1 MKRRY
6 LIFALLVVVN
16 GVAFPCA
23 CQERTRR
30 PSRYLI
36 PEGYVGWVRIAFR
49 KTGAPALPIENG
61 HYLFRIPSSG
71 TLETFSDI
79 EYGLASGDDYFY
91 YCGDTR
97 RKLDSTGW
105 GGGGMVWG
113 EYNGWSGN
121 NFAERT
127 DVHEGFFIGTE
138 EQMKTLGADKDENFQ
153 PKVGA
158 VDKSKLTCVAP

>member
-1 MKRRY
+1 
-6 LIFALLVVVN
+6 
-16 GVAFPCA
+16 
-23 CQERTRR
+23 
-30 PSRYLI
+30 LI
-36 PEGYVGWVRIAFR
+36 PEGYVGWVRITFR
-49 KTGAPALPIENG
+49 KTDAPALPIEDG
-61 HYLFRIPSSG
+61 HYLFKIPSSG
-71 TLETFSDI
+71 RLETSSDI
-79 EYGLASGDDYFY
+79 EYGVASRDDYFY
-91 YCGDTR
+91 YCGDSR

-138 EQMKTLGADKDENFQ
+138 EQMKTLGADKDEHSQ
-153 PKVGA
+153 PKVGP